1 MAFALLAS
9 PALAARG
16 GVLPLSAD
24 DGWLQFGNVVVLL
37 FASAALASVGAYAL
51 RSLSRRP
58 ILFLVMFSVLS
69 LVATIVADKTN
80 GVNNLPPM
88 PMPPRL
94 VPVAATVTEDDVAR
108 GWRVEC
114 VTTNE
119 TLSYTMPSNAVYVS
133 NWHVHGARSSFGN
146 NVVNLGGA
154 SAPDWSF
161 PLGTN
166 GAAFSSF
173 WYFIDGRIRP
183 KPKDAAREICAV
195 GVPMSAVPGKSRL
208 WAMADGDCRVLTW
221 ENFFLGGDTNAPV
234 NAQIRLFANGDF
246 TTSSNDVETVCR
258 RVNPDDWDGDGIPNS
273 EDANPM
279 SCDGDFFGP
288 ANVLPEGANTNA
300 YCTVSVVAT
309 GPHSLITFTGDGPS
323 NYPDPC
329 FIAKSGV
336 TNEVVILIGKT
347 YQVSSEFPLSFVGVS
362 DPATE
367 IVPLRGSVTRVCRPV
382 TITCSGGNPFMMSVM
397 PDNLL
402 GIFSWEPNCC
412 GLVAEVAGMFTS
424 QCSSGCQCNGCDV
437 LGLYSYDGYSLS
449 AVGGHCSCRSA
460 TSTGAV
466 SEILCDDTILNN
478 CGTNSVIPVR
488 VRFGAED
495 SCATGY
501 LADSGGKLRFWDSP
515 DRDQEVFLP
524 CSYENLTAPCEV
536 TLWMEAT
543 ATSDS
548 YEDQSLFLVWN
559 DNENRSG
566 SAARR
571 LTVVEPCVEPV
582 CVLGKT
588 IGDVKATYNPSCIVR
603 DQRDEWYRIS
613 WIPSS
618 YPGSRVS
625 WSSVSGG
632 VTFPFG
638 NTGDEVC
645 IRSSLDGA
653 NVGSIKIQF
662 GDASGASP
670 TFGFKGVQPMRVRM
684 YVVPLVESEDD
695 QAPAVANAEIEE
707 LDKVYSQVGIAFN
720 VTIMPRV
727 VFNDLRLLSLF
738 DSRTWT
744 GLDDPAGTGNGL
756 VVFVSGHPINGSS
769 AFTCG
774 VGDRHIVIGAH
785 RNSSTLAHEVGHA
798 FGLRDIYTS
807 SRESPYGRT
816 SAELRVDR
824 QVGPDCFADER
835 DWNSGAGPGYYP
847 PNTSHDGVIRRFLMY
862 GKGGRR
868 GDIPISAAW
877 GVTLQRGPKVMFVPI
892 GIENMVI
899 SDSLI
904 EIGGAG

>member
-24 DGWLQFGNVVVLL
+24 DGWLQFGNFVVLL
-37 FASAALASVGAYAL
+37 FASAALASVGVYAL
-51 RSLSRRP
+51 RSLFRRP
-58 ILFLVMFSVLS
+58 IIFLVMFSVSS

-88 PMPPRL
+88 PLPPRSTPI
-94 VPVAATVTEDDVAR
+94 VATVTEDDVAR

-119 TLSYTMPSNAVYVS
+119 AFSYTMPSNAVYVN
-133 NWHVHGARSSFGN
+133 NWHVHGACSSFGY
-146 NVVNLGGA
+146 NVVNLDGA
-154 SAPDWSF
+154 SASDWSF

-183 KPKDAAREICAV
+183 NPKDATREICAL

-234 NAQIRLFANGDF
+234 NAQIRLSPNGDF
-246 TTSSNDVETVCR
+246 TTCSNDVETVCR
-258 RVNPDDWDGDGIPNS
+258 RVNPDDWDGDGIPNPD
-273 EDANPM
+273 DANPM

-288 ANVLPEGANTNA
+288 ANILPEGANTNA

-309 GPHSLITFTGDGPS
+309 GPDSLITFAGDGPS

-329 FIAKSGV
+329 FIAKAGV

-347 YQVSSEFPLSFVGVS
+347 YRVSSDFPVSFVGAS

-367 IVPLRGSVTRVCRPV
+367 IVPLRGSATQVCRPV

-524 CSYENLTAPCEV
+524 CSYENLPAPCEV

-543 ATSDS
+543 A
-548 YEDQSLFLVWN
+548 
-559 DNENRSG
+559 
-566 SAARR
+566 
-571 LTVVEPCVEPV
+571 
-582 CVLGKT
+582 
-588 IGDVKATYNPSCIVR
+588 
-603 DQRDEWYRIS
+603 
-613 WIPSS
+613 
-618 YPGSRVS
+618 
-625 WSSVSGG
+625 
-632 VTFPFG
+632 
-638 NTGDEVC
+638 
-645 IRSSLDGA
+645 
-653 NVGSIKIQF
+653 
-662 GDASGASP
+662 
-670 TFGFKGVQPMRVRM
+670 
-684 YVVPLVESEDD
+684 
-695 QAPAVANAEIEE
+695 
-707 LDKVYSQVGIAFN
+707 
-720 VTIMPRV
+720 
-727 VFNDLRLLSLF
+727 
-738 DSRTWT
+738 
-744 GLDDPAGTGNGL
+744 
-756 VVFVSGHPINGSS
+756 
-769 AFTCG
+769 
-774 VGDRHIVIGAH
+774 
-785 RNSSTLAHEVGHA
+785 
-798 FGLRDIYTS
+798 
-807 SRESPYGRT
+807 
-816 SAELRVDR
+816 
-824 QVGPDCFADER
+824 
-835 DWNSGAGPGYYP
+835 
-847 PNTSHDGVIRRFLMY
+847 
-862 GKGGRR
+862 
-868 GDIPISAAW
+868 
-877 GVTLQRGPKVMFVPI
+877 
-892 GIENMVI
+892 I

-904 EIGGAG
+904 EIGGAE